1 MDRTPDRTPDR
12 DPDFEALFEST
23 FPMAQRVAYR
33 IVGDAFVAEDLA
45 AEAFVRLYARWGR
58 LRGEPG
64 RVGWVLRVTANL
76 AIDTVRR
83 KRPVPEAGFAA
94 DMEETVVLRSA
105 LAAALSA
112 LPARQR
118 AVVVLRYLADQS
130 EDDVARLLG
139 ISAGTV
145 KAHAHRATQR
155 LRRQFH
161 DDEEISIA
169 LHRA

>member
-1 MDRTPDRTPDR
+1 MDGATPR
-12 DPDFEALFEST
+12 DAEFEELFQAV
-23 FPMAQRVAYR
+23 FPLAQRVAYR
-33 IVGDAFVAEDLA
+33 VVGDAFAAEDIA
-45 AEAFVRLYARWGR
+45 AEAFARLYARWGR
-58 LRGEPG
+58 LKDEPG
-64 RVGWVLRVTANL
+64 RVGWILRVTANL

-83 KRPVPEAGFAA
+83 KRPNLEAPRPV
-94 DMEETVVLRSA
+94 DVEETVVLRLA

-112 LPARQR
+112 LPSRQR

-130 EDDVARLLG
+130 EQEVARSLG

-155 LRRQFH
+155 LRRQLPN
-161 DDEEISIA
+161 DEEVVVA